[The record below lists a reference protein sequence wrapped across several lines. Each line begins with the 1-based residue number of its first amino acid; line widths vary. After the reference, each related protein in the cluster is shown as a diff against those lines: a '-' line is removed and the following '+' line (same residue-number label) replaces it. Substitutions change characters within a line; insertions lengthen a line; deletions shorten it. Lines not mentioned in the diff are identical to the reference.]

1 MKRTISY
8 TTFKYSQLYIA
19 KLADP
24 KAYKPSTGLTS
35 TGSSSNPSFKPSDY
49 LPPADFTSWKIPG
62 FIYPYITSTS
72 QIKKGTYPAPAG
84 AYSTKPQPIPA
95 AGGAPGGNPSL
106 YEAAYEVSAMITNTG
121 AYAGEEVVQLYL
133 ETGLKDDPV
142 VVLRN
147 FEKVSLAVGQST
159 MVRMMLNRK
168 DLARWDVVKQDWV
181 VTEGVKK
188 VRVGSSSRNTPLTGT
203 LT

>member
-1 MKRTISY
+1 
-8 TTFKYSQLYIA
+8 
-19 KLADP
+19 
-24 KAYKPSTGLTS
+24 
-35 TGSSSNPSFKPSDY
+35 
-49 LPPADFTSWKIPG
+49 
-62 FIYPYITSTS
+62 
-72 QIKKGTYPAPAG
+72 
-84 AYSTKPQPIPA
+84 
-95 AGGAPGGNPSL
+95 
-106 YEAAYEVSAMITNTG
+106 MITNTG

-159 MVRMMLNRK
+159 VVRMMLNRK

-188 VRVGSSSRNTPLTGT
+188 VRVGSSSRNTLLTGT